1 MKSYEDIAER
11 VFQKG
16 DEILKRKQ
24 KRIALI
30 KKNTLIISEICAAI
44 IVCFGVWKT
53 NDMEILP
60 HRNFPDNVIN
70 ESENNTEISVPVST
84 SENKENEIYISQT
97 TAADETDIERE
108 INTSVF
114 ATGSAAEITLQDTD
128 IPNNR
133 STAQTQMPV
142 QTVVQTNLQ
151 TTAQNDL
158 QTNLITTKIQPQVTV
173 CTTEQIYDERSY
185 YMKKLASLSV
195 SAILIASSVTPSIG
209 SAKYEI
215 DTSRYWPGEKAIFA
229 KMDSGELDID
239 INGDGVF
246 DLLDGY
252 TMQLYFDHKVEP
264 DYVFSNPKMEELYYS
279 TLYQVVDQETINRIE
294 AIADYNE
301 DGKVTD
307 TDKAHLVRYFIANQ
321 KLKIEHLDP
330 AYYSTQSLC
339 ESHHETHGNWTS
351 EECYVNLL
359 CQHMEYLHAGY
370 DIVAEMYEN
379 GMIDLDFNGNGQLDI
394 GDIYDFYVYYNENTW
409 FDTNDC
415 TDYLTAEEVERCR
428 EAYQYYP
435 SSSQDLIGSPQKYNF
450 LYYVTLYVVGHIELK
465 SEYFTEE
472 YYQETF
478 SPYYRPSEGIINYRV
493 EAAANYLGLKPDEDD
508 LQGSAKYEIDTSR
521 YWPGEKEIF
530 AKMDSGE
537 LDVDINGNGEFD
549 VFDGFLLKCYVDGLS
564 VPDNTAGFKL
574 DSETV
579 NRIKAIADYNND
591 EIVDQSDVKSL
602 MRYFIASRKMK
613 SEYLDPTYYN
623 PEYTDFDYKYNN
635 VPKPA
640 EVRYAFSLHKNV
652 EALLAGY
659 DIVAEM
665 YEDGSLNLDF
675 NGNGHLD
682 VGDVYDLYIY
692 ESLNRENVDTEE
704 IKSDY
709 ISDEEWDRCDEAFAT
724 YPHVVGG
731 LSSGSS
737 YNFLYYVTLYVAGH
751 TELRPEYFTEKYYQ
765 ETYSNYYQ
773 APQYWISSRMRDAAK
788 ILGLKIDDKVWIKYD
803 EDEFYDFF
811 DAYCNDVENDLRPAP
826 DVNMDGVVDYYD
838 YFAANIYFEDLL
850 NDVTAD
856 ESILSADI
864 WNNLAENCD
873 FNGNG
878 TSKDICD
885 ILTVQIYVIKYCGSN
900 DAFELAYKDY
910 TEKLGGTSTHTTE
923 AVSYENNLRILSE
936 LEKNTVVYGDANC
949 DGKVTIADSTAIM
962 QSLGN
967 PDKYKLSEQGARNA
981 DCCNPGDGVT
991 TSDAI
996 AIQKI
1001 HSKIL
1006 SKLPEISK

>member
-60 HRNFPDNVIN
+60 HRNFPDNVIT

-114 ATGSAAEITLQDTD
+114 AIESAAEITLQDTD

-133 STAQTQMPV
+133 STAQAQMPV

-307 TDKAHLVRYFIANQ
+307 RDKAHLIRYFIANQ
-321 KLKIEHLDP
+321 KLKCEHLDP

-359 CQHMEYLHAGY
+359 CHHMEYLHAGY

-379 GMIDLDFNGNGQLDI
+379 GTIDLDFNGNGQLDI

-415 TDYLTAEEVERCR
+415 TDYLTAEEIERCR

-478 SPYYRPSEGIINYRV
+478 SPYYRPSAGIINYRV
-493 EAAANYLGLKPDEDD
+493 EAAANYLGLKPD
-508 LQGSAKYEIDTSR
+508 K
-521 YWPGEKEIF
+521 
-530 AKMDSGE
+530 
-537 LDVDINGNGEFD
+537 
-549 VFDGFLLKCYVDGLS
+549 
-564 VPDNTAGFKL
+564 
-574 DSETV
+574 
-579 NRIKAIADYNND
+579 
-591 EIVDQSDVKSL
+591 
-602 MRYFIASRKMK
+602 
-613 SEYLDPTYYN
+613 
-623 PEYTDFDYKYNN
+623 
-635 VPKPA
+635 
-640 EVRYAFSLHKNV
+640 
-652 EALLAGY
+652 
-659 DIVAEM
+659 
-665 YEDGSLNLDF
+665 
-675 NGNGHLD
+675 
-682 VGDVYDLYIY
+682 
-692 ESLNRENVDTEE
+692 
-704 IKSDY
+704 
-709 ISDEEWDRCDEAFAT
+709 
-724 YPHVVGG
+724 
-731 LSSGSS
+731 
-737 YNFLYYVTLYVAGH
+737 
-751 TELRPEYFTEKYYQ
+751 
-765 ETYSNYYQ
+765 
-773 APQYWISSRMRDAAK
+773 DA
-788 ILGLKIDDKVWIKYD
+788 WIKYD

-811 DAYCNDVENDLRPAP
+811 NAYCNDVENDLRPAP

-873 FNGNG
+873 FNRNG

-885 ILTVQIYVIKYCGSN
+885 ILTVQIYVIKYCGNN

-967 PDKYKLSEQGARNA
+967 PDKYGLSEQGARNA

>member
-60 HRNFPDNVIN
+60 HRNFPDNVIT
-70 ESENNTEISVPVST
+70 ESENNTEISAPVST

-114 ATGSAAEITLQDTD
+114 AIESAAEITLQDTD
-128 IPNNR
+128 IPNKR
-133 STAQTQMPV
+133 STAQAQMPV

-195 SAILIASSVTPSIG
+195 SAILIASSVTPSI
-209 SAKYEI
+209 
-215 DTSRYWPGEKAIFA
+215 
-229 KMDSGELDID
+229 
-239 INGDGVF
+239 
-246 DLLDGY
+246 
-252 TMQLYFDHKVEP
+252 
-264 DYVFSNPKMEELYYS
+264 
-279 TLYQVVDQETINRIE
+279 
-294 AIADYNE
+294 
-301 DGKVTD
+301 
-307 TDKAHLVRYFIANQ
+307 
-321 KLKIEHLDP
+321 
-330 AYYSTQSLC
+330 
-339 ESHHETHGNWTS
+339 
-351 EECYVNLL
+351 
-359 CQHMEYLHAGY
+359 
-370 DIVAEMYEN
+370 
-379 GMIDLDFNGNGQLDI
+379 
-394 GDIYDFYVYYNENTW
+394 
-409 FDTNDC
+409 
-415 TDYLTAEEVERCR
+415 
-428 EAYQYYP
+428 
-435 SSSQDLIGSPQKYNF
+435 
-450 LYYVTLYVVGHIELK
+450 
-465 SEYFTEE
+465 
-472 YYQETF
+472 
-478 SPYYRPSEGIINYRV
+478 
-493 EAAANYLGLKPDEDD
+493 
-508 LQGSAKYEIDTSR
+508 GSAKYEIDTSR

-731 LSSGSS
+731 LSIGSR

-751 TELRPEYFTEKYYQ
+751 TELRPEYFTEEYYQ

-878 TSKDICD
+878 TSKDIYD
-885 ILTVQIYVIKYCGSN
+885 ILTVQIYVIKYCGNN
-900 DAFELAYKDY
+900 DAFELAYQDY
-910 TEKLGGTSTHTTE
+910 KTKLGGTSTHTTE

-967 PDKYKLSEQGARNA
+967 PDKYGLSEQGARNA